1 MQIMIPLT
9 TIKLILLTAVLWS
22 AVSIVTVIALCSIG
36 EMGSFNVV
44 LRPTWL
50 LIALLLV
57 LWVCSFKVISYGMFD
72 RGTFYTPLK

>member
-44 LRPTWL
+44 PRPTLATDRPAASPLGLFLQGHL
-50 LIALLLV
+50 LRDV
-57 LWVCSFKVISYGMFD
+57 
-72 RGTFYTPLK
+72 